1 MRAHSRGPSPV
12 RAVASHLVAHS
23 AHAMFI
29 HVHATR
35 HRLHTRRVTPVQPC
49 SRMGTYPG
57 QSRRNTMVPKS
68 FSRASLGC
76 PVRLRNNTMP
86 AAIDEGGVLP
96 WRELSMTWGSSR
108 RQDHGQQQRPEGWL
122 VSSPASSIVED
133 IDFCGRGSMF
143 QKNARRNAARS
154 EGVWPRRPL
163 QRPKRN

>member
-1 MRAHSRGPSPV
+1 MSARALTWPQPSPRSGESPRSTLSARHV
-12 RAVASHLVAHS
+12 HPCSCHPS
-23 AHAMFI
+23 SPAHAQGYACPTLLQNGYI
-29 HVHATR
+29 PRAAPT
-35 HRLHTRRVTPVQPC
+35 
-49 SRMGTYPG
+49 
-57 QSRRNTMVPKS
+57 TMVPKS
-68 FSRASLGC
+68 FSRASLCC

-86 AAIDEGGVLP
+86 AALEEGGVLP

-122 VSSPASSIVED
+122 ASSPASSIVED
-133 IDFCGRGSMF
+133 IDFCGRGRCF